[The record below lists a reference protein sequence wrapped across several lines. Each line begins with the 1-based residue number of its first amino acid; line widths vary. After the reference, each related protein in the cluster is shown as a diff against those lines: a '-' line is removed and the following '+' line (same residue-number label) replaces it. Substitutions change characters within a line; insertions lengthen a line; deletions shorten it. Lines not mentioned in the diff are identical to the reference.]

1 LPNFHLKARSHRPFS
16 WNNRG
21 ACDLSP
27 TQATFME
34 TPTGHDENADQ
45 IAYWNGPGGQRWAD
59 RQEMQDILLA
69 PIAKLLIDR
78 AQIKSAERAIDIGC
92 GSGAVSIAVA
102 QKVGKSGHVLGI
114 DVSAPMLARAR
125 QIAPEGLPIDF
136 VLADATI
143 HPFERASCDLLISRF
158 GVMFFAEPARSFGN
172 LRKALKPSGRLAFAC
187 WREPRENP
195 FFMTP
200 LQAVYKHVPKLPPL
214 GPEDPGPFSFAS
226 EQRLR
231 RILSEAGF
239 SDVRMEPCNLAL
251 DPAVGRGLDAA
262 VQSALEIGPAA
273 RALAEQPPE
282 LVAAAARSI
291 REALAPHVKG
301 QSVLLDASIWIVTAN
316 A

>member
-1 LPNFHLKARSHRPFS
+1 
-16 WNNRG
+16 
-21 ACDLSP
+21 
-27 TQATFME
+27 ME

-69 PIAKLLIDR
+69 PVAELLVDR
-78 AQIKSAERAIDIGC
+78 AHVKSAERAIDIGC

-102 QKVGKSGHVLGI
+102 EKVGQSGHVLGI

-125 QIAPEGLPIDF
+125 QVAPQGLPVDF
-136 VLADATI
+136 ILADATI
-143 HPFERASCDLLISRF
+143 YPFERESVDLLISRF

-172 LRKALKPSGRLAFAC
+172 LRKALKSSGRLAFAC

-200 LQAVYKHVPKLPPL
+200 LQAVYQHVAKLPPL

-226 EQRLR
+226 EQRVR

-239 SDVRMEPCNLAL
+239 SAIEMEPCNLAL
-251 DPAVGRGLDAA
+251 DPAVGRGLEAA
-262 VQSALEIGPAA
+262 VRSALEIGPAA
-273 RALAEQPPE
+273 RALAEQPPAV
-282 LVAAAARSI
+282 LAAAAQSI
-291 REALAPHVKG
+291 RDALALHVRG
-301 QSVLLDASIWIVTAN
+301 QSVPLDASIWIVTAN